1 MQKIGLLLLVSGL
14 LTGPAHAQIHLSGQR
29 FIDIQAG
36 LADGFRPT
44 GERTGLYSLV
54 STGRYNRHYNA
65 WKTTIAY
72 GHFGLTRPL
81 LDEKIPV
88 SQYTLGYGYE
98 FNLWRNATRTAFV
111 RGLVQPFA
119 GYESV
124 NRDRPVSATAT
135 DSTATYQTSR
145 LLVGGDIGLE
155 IEFSPVVLGLRQRW
169 QPTSA
174 VERFHTLLFI
184 GWRFHR

>member
-1 MQKIGLLLLVSGL
+1 MHKIGLLLLVAGL
-14 LTGPAHAQIHLSGQR
+14 LAGPAQAQIHLSGQR
-29 FIDIQAG
+29 FIEVQAG
-36 LADGFRPT
+36 LADGFRP
-44 GERTGLYSLV
+44 GGDQTGLFGLV

-65 WKTTIAY
+65 WKVTVSY
-72 GHFGLTRPL
+72 GHYGLSLPL
-81 LDEKIPV
+81 REENIPV
-88 SQYTLGYGYE
+88 SQYALGYGYE

-124 NRDRPVSATAT
+124 NRDRPLGMVAADTITTAP
-135 DSTATYQTSR
+135 SSR

-155 IEFSPVVLGLRQRW
+155 IEVSPVVLGLRQRW

-174 VERFHTLLFI
+174 LERFHTLFFI

>member
-1 MQKIGLLLLVSGL
+1 MHKTAILLLLAWL
-14 LTGPAHAQIHLSGQR
+14 LAGPTSAQIHLSGQR
-29 FIDIQAG
+29 FFEVQAG

-44 GERTGLYSLV
+44 ADRTGLYGLV

-65 WKTTIAY
+65 WKVTASY
-72 GHFGLTRPL
+72 SRYCVRLPRPDQTL
-81 LDEKIPV
+81 PI
-88 SQYTLGYGYE
+88 SQYAFGYGYE

-124 NRDRPVSATAT
+124 NRDRLLSALTA
-135 DSTATYQTSR
+135 DSTATAPPSR

-155 IEFSPVVLGLRQRW
+155 IELSPVVLGLRQRW
-169 QPTSA
+169 QPTSSID
-174 VERFHTLLFI
+174 RFHTLFFI